1 MPDLADTPLQLV
13 HKQAEDDGLWFHAET
28 CAEAYVQQ
36 ELRKLHDAVERA
48 ALTPPT
54 SADAVALVDAL
65 LKEEI
70 KAGRIECYCG
80 GQAFKRGYEA
90 ARLSQKADRDAVIEE
105 CSSVPFMIDGMPS
118 SLAHKTKEAILSLK
132 EKHT

>member
-1 MPDLADTPLQLV
+1 MTRSVEELICDAATLDMSEYIADGGVTA
-13 HKQAEDDGLWFHAET
+13 HDEWAKQMRAAI
-28 CAEAYVQQ
+28 
-36 ELRKLHDAVERA
+36 A
-48 ALTPPT
+48 ALTAPPP
-54 SADAVALVDAL
+54 SADDVALVDAL

-90 ARLSQKADRDAVIEE
+90 ARLSQRRADRDAVTEE